1 MNIFYLHNNPKQ
13 NARWHIDKHIVKMP
27 TEYCQLLS
35 SAHRVLDGTIFYEK
49 NKNKRNVKRWKLSDE
64 RENFL
69 MKVTHVNH
77 PSNKWVRYS
86 RSNYLKL
93 WKLYISCL
101 EEYTYRYNKLHGAG
115 RLSSILMSPPNN
127 LKDFGHTEIPQA
139 MPDYCKVDGNT
150 IAAYRKFY
158 QNEKKVLLLG
168 RIDKNLNSLKHNSF

>member
-1 MNIFYLHNNPKQ
+1 MNIFYLHNNPNQ

-77 PSNKWVRYS
+77 PSNKWVRSS

-93 WKLYISCL
+93 WKLYI
-101 EEYTYRYNKLHGAG
+101 
-115 RLSSILMSPPNN
+115 
-127 LKDFGHTEIPQA
+127 
-139 MPDYCKVDGNT
+139 
-150 IAAYRKFY
+150 
-158 QNEKKVLLLG
+158 
-168 RIDKNLNSLKHNSF
+168 